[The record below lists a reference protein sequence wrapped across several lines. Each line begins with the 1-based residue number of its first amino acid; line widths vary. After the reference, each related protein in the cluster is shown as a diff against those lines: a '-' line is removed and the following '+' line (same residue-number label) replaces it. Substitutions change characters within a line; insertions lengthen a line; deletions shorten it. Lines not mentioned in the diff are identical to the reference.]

1 MTNSNAANGS
11 VPSLYELFLGVADPR
26 DPRGTRHKL
35 AAMLTL
41 VVTAML
47 SGARTLTDIAQFGR
61 RRKKL
66 CKAMGFTHKKS
77 PCISTFHYLFKE
89 LDAAVFESTLQKWLL
104 SHHARVSIQSVH
116 MDGKT
121 LRGSRRGEVPGVHLL
136 AVYSEQLGT
145 ALTEIPVDAKTNE
158 HKAALELL
166 RLIPLK
172 GVLASGDAIF
182 AQREVAEEIMELE
195 GDYLLTVKDNQPSL
209 KQAVLDA
216 FEAPVSP
223 SGDSGAQGGFATGH
237 VE

>member
-1 MTNSNAANGS
+1 MMNVNTANAS
-11 VPSLYELFLGVADPR
+11 VPSLYELFLGLPDPR
-26 DPRGTRHKL
+26 NPSGTRHSL

-41 VVTAML
+41 TVTAML
-47 SGARTLTDIAQFGR
+47 SGAKTLTDIAQFGR

-66 CKAMGFTHKKS
+66 RKVMGFTHKKS

-89 LDAAVFESTLQKWLL
+89 LDAAVFESTLKEWLMA
-104 SHHARVSIQSVH
+104 HHACAGIQSVH
-116 MDGKT
+116 MDGKA

-136 AVYSEQLGT
+136 AVYSDKLGT

-172 GVLASGDAIF
+172 GVLVSGDAMF
-182 AQREVAEEIMELE
+182 AQREIAEEVIDLG

-209 KQAVLDA
+209 KQALLDA

-223 SGDSGAQGGFATGH
+223 S
-237 VE
+237 